1 MIFPS
6 KSTISPGS
14 ITILTVKI
22 VIDYYEIPEISP
34 NLYPQLMVKHADPWP
49 GPESPTRIAG
59 SAGPLARAG
68 HVFSRACHVSRG
80 NHPGGDSLL
89 MFTVYCM
96 IGLLY
101 SKYIYICTYCSS
113 SLF

>member
-34 NLYPQLMVKHADPWP
+34 NYIPNWWWNTQILGQAQRAQRGLQEARDLWHAQA
-49 GPESPTRIAG
+49 TFF
-59 SAGPLARAG
+59 
-68 HVFSRACHVSRG
+68 HVHVMYLREIMLVG
-80 NHPGGDSLL
+80 IVYWCLL
-89 MFTVYCM
+89 STV
-96 IGLLY
+96 
-101 SKYIYICTYCSS
+101 
-113 SLF
+113 